1 MSGYVEKLSLKGKRA
16 LVTGAGQGIGAACAE
31 ALAATG
37 AEVIVTDLDADRA
50 SASAGRLEAAGYVA
64 RGFALDVTSAEAL
77 TVAARDTGPID
88 ILVCN
93 AGAVTSARAEEMT
106 DEAWQFVIG
115 VNLTG
120 VFRTCRAFASGMIA
134 RGSGAIVNIGSMSGQ
149 IVNTPQPQC
158 HYNASKAGVHQ
169 LTRSLAVEWA
179 PHGIRVNAVAPTYIA
194 TPLLDNVEGGAA
206 LMERW
211 KSLTPMARL
220 GRPDEVAAA
229 VQFLASDA
237 ASLITGTILNVDG
250 GYTCL

>member
-1 MSGYVEKLSLKGKRA
+1 MFDYASALGLNGKTA

-37 AEVIVTDLDADRA
+37 ASVICTDLDIDRAQATADRI
-50 SASAGRLEAAGYVA
+50 RAAGLSA
-64 RGFALDVTSAEAL
+64 QAEAL
-77 TVAARDTGPID
+77 NVTDTAMLEAMAQALPALD

-93 AGAVTSARAEEMT
+93 AGIVSSHKASEMS
-106 DEAWQFVIG
+106 DAAWQAVID

-120 VFRTCRAFASGMIA
+120 VFRCCRAF
-134 RGSGAIVNIGSMSGQ
+134 GSKMVTAGKGAIINIGSMSGQ

-158 HYNASKAGVHQ
+158 HYNASKAAVHQ

-179 PHGIRVNAVAPTYIA
+179 PNGVRVNAVAPTYIA
-194 TPLLDNVEGGAA
+194 TPLLDGVENSEELVA
-206 LMERW
+206 RW
-211 KSLTPMARL
+211 TDLTPMARL
-220 GRPDEVAAA
+220 GQPHEVASV

-237 ASLITGTILNVDG
+237 ASLITGGIIAVDG